1 LKIGSFGFF
10 WAQNISLKF
19 QQEQQTVEID
29 NVWISSKLSRELPRY
44 FELCFGEVRIR
55 TDLQKGPGFQ
65 PSVPET
71 PREADGN
78 ENRADLTLKP
88 SLLRLLSQLFSI
100 HMDSINIIVLHMAT
114 SESLWHI
121 QASKTRLLL
130 NGDGKSLTCEVSL
143 TKVNSKVLR
152 SSQLDDT
159 CLVEL
164 ALALSVSLEISS
176 KRRLVGVRLRVRSL
190 QAELHEGLFCSPL
203 LHHVTAGAQ
212 RGSVGEQPSP
222 GPGKPLKSLSLL
234 SRDTLQLIPR
244 RVEVKLENTS
254 VVLSMNSQKRHLNWS
269 LKLLQFLY
277 QREEEQ
283 IPLRNFT
290 PTSDLDQMSV
300 DLQLEDGLL
309 LSQSRQRIVCLNSLK
324 TSVQVTAIDLSAAVL
339 GNTCIVPI
347 VHSRHQEFSHW
358 LSLLAQEYRCQA
370 VPVPSQGHKGR
381 SYPQIIAP
389 IILCVSLSN
398 VNVSVQ
404 LGDTPPFALG
414 FNSISADY
422 QHLRPQSVH
431 QRAVLAVD
439 HLCWRVGND
448 SHIQRAPHPPNMHV
462 WGEALILDSFNLQG
476 SYNQPL
482 GMSSAQSDTLFLD
495 CTIRGLQVESSDTC
509 TECLARVLPLFC
521 PRPSGAELAKQPPSS
536 SSEPWGLLWKV
547 DLKVEDVNLF
557 TLSALVG
564 ALELRLDTLTCV
576 SYHSSIRSLEVQCGE
591 GLAVLWSPP
600 DHMHLYHHTLATL
613 QCHEALQSALGHR
626 TPHSLPPESPASH
639 PATPTETLAPLQ
651 PDGTPPKRLLSLS
664 LELSSAKLTAF
675 VSEANYISLAA
686 ERTSVSWHGGSLH
699 SYCPELAAGFDGHSI
714 FSFKE
719 VEVKLLPELEEV
731 ILHRCA
737 FPTLRTLRNRGWAF
751 SFASVTIEFP
761 YQYDFSRTLD
771 AAVGVQKW
779 LKGLHRRGRPASTAL
794 PPDLLLKVTHFSWVF
809 LDDVFE
815 VKLRDNYELMKDES
829 KESAKR
835 LQLLDA
841 KVAALRKQHGEL
853 LPARKIE
860 ELYASLEKKNIEI
873 YIQRSRRLY
882 ANTPMR
888 RALLTWTLAH
898 LELVAMADESFH
910 GTERVLE
917 QMRDLDGVSP
927 FPPEGLEMV
936 TQWCRMMKGR
946 VGSFFV
952 RIRDYPRYL
961 FEIRNWQLSGRLI
974 GAEQCGQA
982 CSRRRQVLKL
992 GLPWGDATVERN
1004 MPPLKF
1010 YHDFHCKSWRGRGG
1024 SVLG

>member
-1 LKIGSFGFF
+1 VAGVSPGCHLVPAEAPCVGSFGFF

-19 QQEQQTVEID
+19 PREQQTVEID

-55 TDLQKGPGFQ
+55 TDLQKGPGLE
-65 PSVPET
+65 PPVLEA

-78 ENRADLTLKP
+78 ESRTDLTLKP

-100 HMDSINIIVLHMAT
+100 HMDSINIMVLHVAT

-152 SSQLDDT
+152 SSQLDDA
-159 CLVEL
+159 CLAEL
-164 ALALSVSLEISS
+164 ALALSLSLELGS
-176 KRRLVGVRLRVRSL
+176 KRRLVGVRLRIRTL

-203 LHHVTAGAQ
+203 LHRVTTG
-212 RGSVGEQPSP
+212 GQPGT
-222 GPGKPLKSLSLL
+222 GPREPLTSLSLL

-254 VVLSMNSQKRHLNWS
+254 TVLSMNSQKRHLTWS

-339 GNTCIVPI
+339 LNTCII
-347 VHSRHQEFSHW
+347 HYRHQEFSHW
-358 LSLLAQEYRCQA
+358 LGLLAQEYRCQA

-389 IILCVSLSN
+389 IILCASLSN
-398 VNVSVQ
+398 VSVSVQ

-521 PRPSGAELAKQPPSS
+521 PRPSGAELAQQPPSA

-557 TLSALVG
+557 TVSALVG
-564 ALELRLDTLTCV
+564 ALELRLDTLTILGSAESCTV
-576 SYHSSIRSLEVQCGE
+576 SVQGMVLALVKSITEKMQPCCKAPAIPNPVANL
-591 GLAVLWSPP
+591 
-600 DHMHLYHHTLATL
+600 L
-613 QCHEALQSALGHR
+613 QH
-626 TPHSLPPESPASH
+626 PLP
-639 PATPTETLAPLQ
+639 
-651 PDGTPPKRLLSLS
+651 G
-664 LELSSAKLTAF
+664 
-675 VSEANYISLAA
+675 
-686 ERTSVSWHGGSLH
+686 
-699 SYCPELAAGFDGHSI
+699 
-714 FSFKE
+714 
-719 VEVKLLPELEEV
+719 
-731 ILHRCA
+731 
-737 FPTLRTLRNRGWAF
+737 
-751 SFASVTIEFP
+751 
-761 YQYDFSRTLD
+761 
-771 AAVGVQKW
+771 
-779 LKGLHRRGRPASTAL
+779 
-794 PPDLLLKVTHFSWVF
+794 
-809 LDDVFE
+809 
-815 VKLRDNYELMKDES
+815 
-829 KESAKR
+829 
-835 LQLLDA
+835 
-841 KVAALRKQHGEL
+841 
-853 LPARKIE
+853 
-860 ELYASLEKKNIEI
+860 
-873 YIQRSRRLY
+873 
-882 ANTPMR
+882 
-888 RALLTWTLAH
+888 
-898 LELVAMADESFH
+898 
-910 GTERVLE
+910 
-917 QMRDLDGVSP
+917 
-927 FPPEGLEMV
+927 
-936 TQWCRMMKGR
+936 
-946 VGSFFV
+946 
-952 RIRDYPRYL
+952 
-961 FEIRNWQLSGRLI
+961 
-974 GAEQCGQA
+974 
-982 CSRRRQVLKL
+982 
-992 GLPWGDATVERN
+992 
-1004 MPPLKF
+1004 
-1010 YHDFHCKSWRGRGG
+1010 
-1024 SVLG
+1024 